1 MTTRIGKIGRLPK
14 AIREELGRRIED
26 NEVGTDIVF
35 WLNSQDDV
43 KRILAEQFEG
53 RAITEQ
59 NLSLWKQTGHL
70 DWLRLQEIRE
80 SARLLLEQ
88 AHAPKRDLSPIQ

>member
-88 AHAPKRDLSPIQ
+88 AR